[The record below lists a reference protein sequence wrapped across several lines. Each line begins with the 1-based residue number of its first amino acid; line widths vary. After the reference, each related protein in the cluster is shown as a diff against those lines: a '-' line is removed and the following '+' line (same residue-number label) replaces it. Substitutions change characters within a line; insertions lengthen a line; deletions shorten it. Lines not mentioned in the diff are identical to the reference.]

1 MVSFVK
7 VLRVMRC
14 EEGGMPVMGS
24 ILVFSWAMDHEG
36 VMRRSEEE
44 YSDVTY
50 IGTSDMLTGSFA

>member
-1 MVSFVK
+1 
-7 VLRVMRC
+7 
-14 EEGGMPVMGS
+14 MPVIGS

-50 IGTSDMLTGSFA
+50 IGTSDMLIGSSA